1 MDDRSWMYRVSLKE
15 LCMMDYCNEVEDF
28 INYTISNSKNI
39 SEGGIRYPC
48 KKCKNKKF
56 LNLNVVIMHLLQK
69 RVHGKY
75 MCWFAY
81 EEPFF
86 YENMVEKMVMSNFS
100 SSTMHGVI
108 NYNSNRYRSMIMD
121 AMRIN
126 KCDAGEFAI
135 VDEESN
141 VDATRFF

>member
-1 MDDRSWMYRVSLKE
+1 
-15 LCMMDYCNEVEDF
+15 
-28 INYTISNSKNI
+28 
-39 SEGGIRYPC
+39 
-48 KKCKNKKF
+48 
-56 LNLNVVIMHLLQK
+56 
-69 RVHGKY
+69 

-126 KCDAGEFAI
+126 ECDAGEFAI